1 MELATIVEIQVQ
13 SRNVETV
20 KEVLSAAGYLV
31 TAAVL
36 TNTVND

>member
-13 SRNVETV
+13 TRNVEKV
-20 KEVLSAAGYLV
+20 KEVLTNAGYLV

-36 TNTVND
+36 TNANNE